1 MYLKLL
7 DFLRNWPW
15 TRQDLPDVAYID
27 NTWDASPDAPRVMA
41 VQRGESGFYPI
52 HTTLSAAA
60 LNQAVGVDWE
70 QARAVAISFQRLAV
84 GPEDAAAP
92 AR

>member
-1 MYLKLL
+1 MYLNLL
-7 DFLRNWPW
+7 DFLRNWQLA
-15 TRQDLPDVAYID
+15 RQGLPEVAYID

-41 VQRGESGFYPI
+41 VKRGESGLYPI
-52 HTTLSAAA
+52 DTTLSAAA

-70 QARAVAISFQRLAV
+70 QARAMAISFQRLAI
-84 GPEDAAAP
+84 GPTDAATP